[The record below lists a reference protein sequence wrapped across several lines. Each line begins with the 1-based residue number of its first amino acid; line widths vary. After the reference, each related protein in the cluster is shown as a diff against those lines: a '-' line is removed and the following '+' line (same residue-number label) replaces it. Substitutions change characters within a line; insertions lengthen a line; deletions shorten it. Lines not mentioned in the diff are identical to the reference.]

1 MRGTS
6 GASLAAAQA
15 RFEPVLRAAG
25 ESSLALGEQLFAVV
39 DALDSS
45 AALRR
50 TLSDPSLPA
59 EAKSAVAGRLLAD
72 GFDARVVEL
81 VQLMAGSRWSAD
93 KDLPDAVEQ
102 LALAA
107 VLTSAESRGALET
120 VEAEIFR
127 ITRALQGQ
135 REARQVLSD
144 PTTQAARRV
153 AVVDALLVG
162 KADPVTVVLARR
174 ATTALR
180 GRRFVRT
187 LLAVG
192 NVIAERRS
200 RLVATVTSAIEL
212 TQAQQERLAS
222 LLEQAYGQAVAVYV
236 TLDPSVVGGLRIQV
250 GPDVVD
256 NTVLSRLADA
266 RRRLAG

>member
-6 GASLAAAQA
+6 GASLTEAQA

-25 ESSLALGEQLFAVV
+25 QGARAVGEELFAVV

-45 AALRR
+45 GALRR

-59 EAKSAVAGRLLAD
+59 ASKQAVTRQVLAA
-72 GFDARVVEL
+72 GFDPRVVEVVCSL
-81 VQLMAGSRWSAD
+81 AGARWSAD
-93 KDLPDAVEQ
+93 QDLAEAVES

-107 VLTSAESRGALET
+107 TLTDAEARGTLET
-120 VEAEIFR
+120 VEDELFR

-135 REARQVLSD
+135 REARQALSD
-144 PTTQAARRV
+144 PTARPERRAAL
-153 AVVDALLVG
+153 VDALLTD
-162 KADPVTVVLARR
+162 KADPVTIAIARR

-180 GRRFVRT
+180 GRRFVAT
-187 LLAVG
+187 LVAAG
-192 NVIAERRS
+192 DVIAARRQL
-200 RLVATVTSAIEL
+200 LVATVTTAVTL
-212 TQAQQERLAS
+212 TDAQTQRLGS
-222 LLEQAYGQAVAVYV
+222 LLENAYGRQVQVYV
-236 TLDPSVVGGLRIQV
+236 TVDPAVVGGLRIQV
-250 GPDVVD
+250 GADLVD

>member
-6 GASLAAAQA
+6 GASLAAA
-15 RFEPVLRAAG
+15 RERLEPVLRAAG
-25 ESSLALGEQLFAVV
+25 EGSLALGEQLFTVV

-59 EAKSAVAGRLLAD
+59 EAKAGVAGQVLAG
-72 GFDARVVEL
+72 GFDPRVVEL
-81 VQLMAGSRWSAD
+81 VRALAASRWSAD
-93 KDLPDAVEQ
+93 RDLADAVEQ
-102 LALAA
+102 LALTAVIAA
-107 VLTSAESRGALET
+107 AEARGTLEQ
-120 VEAEIFR
+120 VEDEIFR
-127 ITRALQGQ
+127 ITRSLQGQ

-144 PTTQAARRV
+144 PTTKAERRV

-162 KADPVTVVLARR
+162 KADPITVVLARR
-174 ATTALR
+174 ATSALR

-200 RLVATVTSAIEL
+200 LLVATVTSAIEL
-212 TQAQQERLAS
+212 TAAQRDRLAS
-222 LLEQAYGQAVAVYV
+222 LLEQAYGQTVELYV
-236 TLDPSVVGGLRIQV
+236 TIDPSVVGGLRIQV

>member
-6 GASLAAAQA
+6 GASLASAQE

-25 ESSLALGEQLFAVV
+25 EGAAALGEELFAVV

-45 AALRR
+45 GALRR
-50 TLSDPSLPA
+50 TLTDPSLPA
-59 EAKSAVAGRLLAD
+59 ASKESVAGHVLAN
-72 GFDARVVEL
+72 GFDPRVVDL
-81 VQLMAGSRWSAD
+81 VRSLAGSRWSAAG
-93 KDLPDAVEQ
+93 DLADAVERI
-102 LALAA
+102 ALSA
-107 VLTSAESRGALET
+107 VLASAESRGALET
-120 VEAEIFR
+120 VENELFR

-144 PTTQAARRV
+144 PTTKPERRAAL
-153 AVVDALLVG
+153 VDALLAG
-162 KADPVTVVLARR
+162 KADPVTTSLARR

-180 GRRFVRT
+180 GRRFVAV
-187 LLAVG
+187 LVAVG

-200 RLVATVTSAIEL
+200 LLVATVTSANEL
-212 TQAQQERLAS
+212 SDAQTQRLGA
-222 LLEQAYGQAVAVYV
+222 LLERAYGAAVQVYV
-236 TLDPSVVGGLRIQV
+236 SVDPSLVGGLRIQV
-250 GPDVVD
+250 GADVVD